1 MLIGRAL
8 LYSLEDD
15 DEVLELER
23 TGRPKHI
30 LIVGDDG
37 RVKLRLIVEM
47 IDEKGNKLGKIL
59 EVLFCVKRNSRL

>member
-23 TGRPKHI
+23 TSRPKHI

-37 RVKLRLIVEM
+37 RVKKRLIVEM
-47 IDEKGNKLGKIL
+47 VDEKGNKLGKIL
-59 EVLFCVKRNSRL
+59 EVLVCVKRNSRP

>member
-30 LIVGDDG
+30 LIAGDDG
-37 RVKLRLIVEM
+37 RVK
-47 IDEKGNKLGKIL
+47 
-59 EVLFCVKRNSRL
+59 

>member
-37 RVKLRLIVEM
+37 RVK
-47 IDEKGNKLGKIL
+47 
-59 EVLFCVKRNSRL
+59 